1 MPEPFDLAAI
11 KSRAR
16 LRRSHDDTRWMASVE
31 LSCDD
36 WEAILSELARLRGAL
51 VQPKP
56 LDLERARAILY
67 GPIRQLGPD
76 LEARAVGQDLLAEA
90 ERQRRVIEA
99 CTRKPGRGDL
109 PANLIAAEYLIEGK
123 VPLQPLGAYSV
134 PSSPDEEV

>member
-36 WEAILSELARLRGAL
+36 WEAILSELARRRETVPQLQR
-51 VQPKP
+51 
-56 LDLERARAILY
+56 LDLEQARALLH

-76 LEARAVGQDLLAEA
+76 YDARAAGQALLLICE
-90 ERQRRVIEA
+90 EQRLVIEA

-109 PANLIAAEYLIEGK
+109 PANLIAAEYLFEGK
-123 VPLQPLGAYSV
+123 LPLPRGAAT
-134 PSSPDEEV
+134 